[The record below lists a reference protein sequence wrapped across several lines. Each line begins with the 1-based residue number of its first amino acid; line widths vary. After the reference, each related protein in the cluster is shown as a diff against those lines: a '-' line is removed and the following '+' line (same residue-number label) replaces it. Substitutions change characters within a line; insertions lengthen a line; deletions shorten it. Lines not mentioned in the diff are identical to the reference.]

1 MPTLFSLT
9 DDFLDQIEKLEDFLK
24 ATKNLRNQ
32 LVKAKVEQYII
43 DAIDQI
49 HDLLQESITE
59 KDDSATVRTKI
70 EELLEDENFNTG
82 GSVIEFPKDVVLNRK
97 LKAKNTKHLKFFKEA
112 KKDLK
117 ELKRYTIDSVKEYPK
132 ANDTDKTIVEEI
144 KKVRV
149 IEAVFNTK
157 KFKGNMDQLTLS
169 DLLNPKNWLEE
180 DREEWEEIVEHHK
193 TLEELNELFPVGD
206 LLITEGR
213 VILGNK
219 KRAFDITEL
228 ARQTAKES
236 YKKLLKD
243 EGKRDR
249 VRRRMK

>member
-9 DDFLDQIEKLEDFLK
+9 DDFLDQIDKLDDFLK
-24 ATKNLRNQ
+24 ATKNLKNQ
-32 LVKAKVEQYII
+32 IAKAKAETYVTN
-43 DAIDQI
+43 AIDQI
-49 HDLLQESITE
+49 HDLLLESITE
-59 KDDSATVRTKI
+59 KDDPSTVRTKI
-70 EELLEDENFNTG
+70 EKLLKDENFKTG

-97 LKAKNTKHLKFFKEA
+97 LKAKNAKHLKFFKEA

-117 ELKRYTIDSVKEYPK
+117 ELKRYTIDSVKEFPK
-132 ANDTDKTIVEEI
+132 VIDADKNIVEEI

-157 KFKGNMDQLTLS
+157 KFKGNVDQLTLS

-180 DREEWEEIVEHHK
+180 DREEEEEIVEYHK
-193 TLEELNELFPVGD
+193 TLEELNELFPVSD

-228 ARQTAKES
+228 ARQIAKES

-243 EGKRDR
+243 EGKRER